1 MTPPVE
7 AAVPNAR
14 AALGIE
20 VVIHNRTGLHARPAR
35 EFVNVAKRFSSDVR
49 VHHGAKR
56 ANGKSLAALL
66 ALGVKPGSAIRIE
79 VEGADG
85 EAALQALAA
94 AVTAGL
100 GEDPAAPGQSA
111 APVRPGDRRSAA
123 AEIGA
128 PDADPAAPGVEPRS
142 WAAIAVTAGSA
153 GESRRAARE
162 ADPRVRRGVP
172 AAPGLAIGPIYQLRA
187 ADAPIR
193 DTADDP
199 SDERRRLAAALDLA
213 RAQLAAAGRGLVDR
227 GAAAEAAILD
237 VQRELLDDPEVVA
250 AVDQRIAGGASAA
263 RAWHAVLGER
273 AAALAGVADELLAA
287 RAADFAD
294 LSDRVVRI
302 LAGDRAAGDAMPA
315 HPVIVIAPD
324 LSPSQTTAFAAGRV
338 LGICTAGG
346 GPTSHAAILARAL
359 GLPSVVGAGGD
370 VLSWPDG
377 ALIVLDGATGEVL
390 RDPDPAEAAQ
400 VRAAQAAHA
409 TRRAADERSAMNP
422 AITRDGRRVE
432 IAANIGSLDEAHRA
446 AAAGA
451 EAVGLLRTEFLFL
464 DRATPPDE
472 DTQREV
478 YAAIAGALG
487 GRPVIVRTLDIGGD
501 KPLPYLA
508 QPAEANPFLG
518 VRGLRLCLERPELLR
533 QQLRAIVG
541 AAGAGSL
548 RIMLPMVSDLGEL
561 RAARAILA
569 EITAERSAAALEVG
583 IMIEVPS
590 AAILA
595 HVFAPEVDFF
605 SIGSNDLTQYT
616 LAMDRTHPTLAA
628 QADGLHPA
636 VLRLIERTVEAA
648 HAHGKWVGLCGELGA
663 DPVAVP
669 ILVGLG
675 LDELSVNV
683 PAIAQVKSQ
692 VRALSFADARAVAA
706 RALRCATAGEVRK
719 VMT

>member
-1 MTPPVE
+1 VNPPVD
-7 AAVPNAR
+7 AAAPGDR
-14 AALGIE
+14 TALGVE
-20 VVIHNRTGLHARPAR
+20 LVIDNRTGLHARPAR
-35 EFVNVAKRFSSDVR
+35 VFVNVAKRFASDVR

-79 VEGADG
+79 VEGSDG
-85 EAALQALAA
+85 EAALEALAA
-94 AVTAGL
+94 AVTSGL
-100 GEDPAAPGQSA
+100 GEANHAAPAASAPAASAPAPVAA
-111 APVRPGDRRSAA
+111 AP
-123 AEIGA
+123 
-128 PDADPAAPGVEPRS
+128 
-142 WAAIAVTAGSA
+142 
-153 GESRRAARE
+153 
-162 ADPRVRRGVP
+162 DPRVRRGVP
-172 AAPGLAIGPIYQLRA
+172 AAPGLAIGPIHQLRA
-187 ADAPIR
+187 AGAQISDA
-193 DTADDP
+193 AGDP
-199 SDERRRLAAALDLA
+199 ADERRRLDAA
-213 RAQLAAAGRGLVDR
+213 RATARSQLGDARRGLAER

-237 VQRELLDDPEVVA
+237 VQLELLDDPDLA
-250 AVDQRIAGGASAA
+250 AGADQRIADGGSAA
-263 RAWHAVLGER
+263 RAWHAALAER
-273 AAALAGVADELLAA
+273 SAELAGVADELLAA

-302 LAGDRAAGDAMPA
+302 LGGGAAGDALPD
-315 HPVIVIAPD
+315 HPVIIVAPD
-324 LSPSQTTAFAAGRV
+324 LSPSQTSAFEAGRV
-338 LGICTAGG
+338 LGICTAAG

-359 GLPSVVGAGGD
+359 GLPSVVGAGSD
-370 VLSWPDG
+370 VLAWPDG
-377 ALIVLDGATGEVL
+377 AVIALDGGTGSVL

-409 TRRAADERSAMNP
+409 ARRADDERSAMAP
-422 AITRDGRRVE
+422 AITRDGRRIEV
-432 IAANIGSLDEAHRA
+432 AANVGSVDEARRA

-464 DRATPPDE
+464 ERATAPGEDE
-472 DTQREV
+472 QREV
-478 YAAIAGALG
+478 YAAIAAAMA

-518 VRGLRLCLERPELLR
+518 MRGLRLCLERPELLR
-533 QQLRAIVG
+533 QQLRAILG
-541 AAGAGSL
+541 AASAGSL
-548 RIMLPMVSDLGEL
+548 RIMLPMVADLAEL

-569 EITAERSAAALEVG
+569 EIAAERSAPALEVG

-595 HVFAPEVDFF
+595 RAFAPEVDFF

-628 QADGLHPA
+628 RADGLHPA
-636 VLRLIERTVEAA
+636 VLRLIELTVEAA

-675 LDELSVNV
+675 VDELSVNV
-683 PAIAQVKSQ
+683 PAVAAVKSRI
-692 VRALSFADARAVAA
+692 RALSFAEARELAA

-719 VMT
+719 AMTP